1 MSYRLSPPP
10 HPPNS
15 CTPFV
20 VWDNAFTDQ
29 ELDDFTGYCDRLELQ
44 DATIGGHEGPAPA
57 ELRLSKVAWI
67 APFIDGGNQWIFD
80 KMGSIARLMNSQ
92 FYQFD
97 LTEIAENMQF
107 TVYNGGDNGHYEWHQ
122 DTNPMSPMPPRKL
135 SLVLLLTETSQFEG
149 GDLQLFTNEIQTP
162 EQLRGRVIG
171 FPSYMSH
178 RVTPVTKGQR
188 KSLVCWV
195 GGPHFR

>member
-1 MSYRLSPPP
+1 
-10 HPPNS
+10 
-15 CTPFV
+15 
-20 VWDNAFTDQ
+20 
-29 ELDDFTGYCDRLELQ
+29 
-44 DATIGGHEGPAPA
+44 
-57 ELRLSKVAWI
+57 
-67 APFIDGGNQWIFD
+67 
-80 KMGSIARLMNSQ
+80 
-92 FYQFD
+92 
-97 LTEIAENMQF
+97 
-107 TVYNGGDNGHYEWHQ
+107 
-122 DTNPMSPMPPRKL
+122 MPPRKL